1 MRIHL
6 YTSALLEK
14 DDYKSKLIKILQ
26 HYLSLSPDVVLIAEN
41 PDIVHFF
48 DAKDKHNIAYATKL
62 YNMEIPILVSPLNS
76 FFSWNSHHQRAKEET
91 LKPKKYPI
99 VNFVTAFHASGQLEY
114 NQLKTL
120 KTNKNIR
127 LIENSVITNSITDE
141 LMAHQFVDYYKEIL
155 LLHDK
160 IVKEKINQK
169 VSKFIA
175 SDVDVNGN
183 MKNLCSMFLY
193 IEYLYHRHN
202 IPFNIL
208 QELSTAMFEAEY
220 NEDKFAEY
228 LETLK
233 ITNFVEA
240 LESVLFSRS
249 LLTEGFMPIAFKEG
263 KLADKIE
270 NLITN
275 YSK

>member
-14 DDYKSKLIKILQ
+14 DDYKSKFINILQ
-26 HYLSLSPDVVLIAEN
+26 HYLSLSPDVVLTAEN
-41 PDIVHFF
+41 PDIVHVF
-48 DAKDKHNIAYATKL
+48 DGKDKRNITYSAKL
-62 YNMEIPILVSPLNS
+62 YNMEIPVLLSPLTS
-76 FFSWNSHHQRAKEET
+76 FLPWNNHRRKAEKGV

-99 VNFVTAFHASGQLEY
+99 VKFVTAFHASGQLEY
-114 NQLKTL
+114 NQLTTL
-120 KTNKNIR
+120 AVGKNTR

-141 LMAHQFVDYYKEIL
+141 LMAQQFVEYYKEIL
-155 LLHDK
+155 VIHDQF
-160 IVKEKINQK
+160 IKEKINQK
-169 VSKFIA
+169 VSKLIT
-175 SDVDVNGN
+175 SDVDVNGS
-183 MKNLCSMFLY
+183 MKKLCSMFLY
-193 IEYLYHRHN
+193 IEYLYRRHN
-202 IPFNIL
+202 IPFSIL
-208 QELSTAMFEAEY
+208 QELSTIMFEAEY

-233 ITNFVEA
+233 ITHFVA
-240 LESVLFSRS
+240 SLESVLFSRS